1 MSVSSIEMHRR
12 RLALMA
18 ILLTIF
24 GLVLCAR
31 LVQWQVV
38 QYQDLRDSAEALHSV
53 REVIPALRG
62 TIYDRNG
69 RILALTMH
77 DEEAIGDPIHF
88 KNQTAKKQD
97 AIVAAAAPILNMPA
111 DEISKSLSSGTGH
124 YVRLKVSI
132 PVTVN
137 QALKD
142 SVAYPSIAAMPK
154 QSRFYPARALLAQT
168 LGFVNRSNEGIGIE
182 GSYNQYLKGTP
193 GQRLVEGQNY
203 GQGLSK
209 IPVITPAQ
217 NGSSVT
223 LTLDMNIQY
232 KAERELEIAL
242 YNERTTTGTVVILNP
257 KTGEILALAGRPT
270 FDPNFY
276 DSVANSTWNNP
287 VVSDAWEPGSIFK
300 ILTFAAALDAGRI
313 LTTTKFNDRGTMRY
327 RGILISNRNNKA
339 YGTISPAQ
347 ALQYSS
353 NVAAVQVADVLSTT
367 SFYTY
372 MHTAFGIGEKTE
384 VDLPS
389 EVAGQLRLPGDPL
402 WHISD
407 LAAHSYGQGL
417 STTPIQMAAAVA
429 AIANKGIMM
438 RPYVVAK
445 VAGASE
451 TSGGPGPLRRSIKSD
466 TAAIMT
472 DWLVSVVETTVRQA
486 RVPGYHLAGKTGTA
500 LIPPPMGTYDLNETI
515 ASFVGYGPAEDPQ
528 FVILVRI
535 DRPQVNQTGAEVA
548 APVFKNI
555 AQWLLTYMKIPP
567 SGQQAQ
573 R

>member
-1 MSVSSIEMHRR
+1 MSVSTIEMHRR

-18 ILLTIF
+18 IILTIF
-24 GLVLCAR
+24 GVVLCAR

-38 QYQDLRDSAEALHSV
+38 NYQALRDKAQDLHST
-53 REVIPALRG
+53 RLVIPALRG

-77 DEEAIGDPIHF
+77 DEEAIGDPTHF
-88 KNQTAKKQD
+88 VSLTVKEQNAV
-97 AIVAAAAPILNMPA
+97 VAAAAPILGMPA
-111 DEISKSLSSGTGH
+111 DEISKALSTGTGH
-124 YVRLKVSI
+124 YVRLKASV

-137 QALKD
+137 QALQD
-142 SVAYPSIAAMPK
+142 SVAFPSISTAPK
-154 QSRFYPARALLAQT
+154 QTRFYPARALLAQT
-168 LGFVNRSNEGIGIE
+168 LGFVNSSDQGIGIE

-217 NGSSVT
+217 DGSSVT

-232 KAERELEIAL
+232 KAERELENAL

-270 FDPNFY
+270 FDPNNY

-313 LTTTKFNDRGTMRY
+313 MTTTKFNDRGTMRY
-327 RGILISNRNNKA
+327 HGILISNQDNKA
-339 YGTISPAQ
+339 YGSISPAQ
-347 ALQYSS
+347 ALQHSS

-372 MHTAFGIGEKTE
+372 VHTAFGIGEKTE
-384 VDLPS
+384 VDLPG

-438 RPYVVAK
+438 RPYVVAS

-451 TSGGPGPLRRSIKSD
+451 TTGGPGPLRRSVKSD

-472 DWLVSVVETTVRQA
+472 DWLVSVVETTVTQA

-500 LIPPPMGTYDLNETI
+500 LIPPPMGTYDPDETI

-535 DRPQVNQTGAEVA
+535 DRPQVHQLGAEVA

>member
-1 MSVSSIEMHRR
+1 MSVSTIEMHRR
-12 RLALMA
+12 RLTLMA
-18 ILLTIF
+18 ALLAIF

-38 QYQDLRDSAEALHSV
+38 QYQDLRDKAEELHST

-69 RILALTMH
+69 RVLALTVH
-77 DEEAIGDPIHF
+77 DEEAVGDPIHF
-88 KNQTAKKQD
+88 KTLTVKNQQAV
-97 AIVAAAAPILNMPA
+97 VAAAAPILGMPA
-111 DEISKSLSSGTGH
+111 DEISKALNNGSGH
-124 YVRLKVSI
+124 YVRLQATV

-142 SVAYPSIAAMPK
+142 SDAYPTIAAMPK
-154 QSRFYPARALLAQT
+154 QTRFYPAKALLAQT
-168 LGFVNRSNEGIGIE
+168 LGFVNSSSEGIGIE

-193 GQRLVEGQNY
+193 GQRLVEGANY

-217 NGSSVT
+217 DGSSVT

-232 KAERELEIAL
+232 KAERELENAL
-242 YNERTTTGTVVILNP
+242 YSERTTTGTVVILNP
-257 KTGEILALAGRPT
+257 KTGELLALAGRPT
-270 FDPNFY
+270 FDPNDY

-313 LTTTKFNDRGTMRY
+313 TPATKFNDRGTMRY
-327 RGILISNRNNKA
+327 RGILISNRDDKA

-372 MHTAFGIGEKTE
+372 MHSAFGIGEKTE
-384 VDLPS
+384 VDLPF

-407 LAAHSYGQGL
+407 LAAQSYGQGL
-417 STTPIQMAAAVA
+417 STTPIQMAAAVGA
-429 AIANKGIMM
+429 VANKGIMM
-438 RPYVVAK
+438 RPYVVAS
-445 VAGASE
+445 VSGASE
-451 TSGGPGPLRRSIKSD
+451 TTGGPGPLRRSIKSD
-466 TAAIMT
+466 TAATMT
-472 DWLVSVVETTVRQA
+472 DWLVSVVETTVTQA
-486 RVPGYHLAGKTGTA
+486 RVPGYRLAGKTGTA
-500 LIPPPMGTYDLNETI
+500 LIPPPMGTYDPNETI

-535 DRPQVNQTGAEVA
+535 DRPQVHQTGAEVA

-555 AQWLLTYMKIPP
+555 AQWLLTYMKIAPN
-567 SGQQAQ
+567 SQQAQ